1 MENKTK
7 IKCQN
12 CDMETELEDG
22 YCEHCGYRMFGPRR
36 NEVQPSKMETT
47 NINKA
52 KSEGKN

>member
-1 MENKTK
+1 
-7 IKCQN
+7 
-12 CDMETELEDG
+12 METELEDG